1 MFERIYRKAGKRSVL
16 IERLGTE
23 DDKYAYADED
33 DGLLS
38 GEEGRYPELEG
49 FEDWDP

>member
-16 IERLGTE
+16 IERMGME
-23 DDKYAYADED
+23 DDEDTYGDEE